1 MEEVKN
7 VKCPICK
14 YQIGMCQ
21 CCFGGTAHPNRS
33 KRREVV
39 LHHLYLLTEEQV
51 KHVIDLERG
60 WQISY
65 VDPEREKILK
75 ELTNEHEQP

>member
-14 YQIGMCQ
+14 YPTGECQ
-21 CCFGGTAHPNRS
+21 CYFGGTAHPCRS
-33 KRREVV
+33 KNREVV

-51 KHVIDLERG
+51 KHVIDLEKQ

-65 VDPEREKILK
+65 ADPEREKILK

>member
-1 MEEVKN
+1 MEEVKS

-14 YQIGMCQ
+14 YPIGECQ
-21 CCFGGTAHPNRS
+21 CYFGGTAHPCRS
-33 KRREVV
+33 KNREVV

-51 KHVIDLERG
+51 KHVIDLEKQ

-65 VDPEREKILK
+65 ADPEREKILK

>member
-14 YQIGMCQ
+14 YPHGYCQ
-21 CCFGGTAHPNRS
+21 CSFGGSAHPNRS

-39 LHHLYLLTEEQV
+39 LHHLYLLTEDQV
-51 KHVIDLERG
+51 KHVIDLEKH

-65 VDPEREKILK
+65 ADPEREKILE
-75 ELTNEHEQP
+75 ELTNEHEQS

>member
-1 MEEVKN
+1 MEEVKT
-7 VKCPICK
+7 VECPICK
-14 YQIGMCQ
+14 YPIGMCQ

-51 KHVIDLERG
+51 KHVIDLEKQ